1 MDLYILYGFNN
12 SYDRLV
18 KHYDTIQ
25 EYLDKASSYY
35 LEDNILNFK
44 WADGV
49 RTTQIIDDSAPHSP
63 DYAVGL
69 DDDGNIL
76 CRWYV
81 LEDSY
86 NLKTQREVTLFRDII
101 ADNYDD
107 VIKLPMY
114 IERVGRVLRNDPA
127 IYNKEGIQV
136 NQIKKREEL
145 LWDKTGWAW
154 IVGYIDKTTESKTVD
169 YEVTIP
175 VDPSFEYDTWEE
187 FVAAYPETMTEAV
200 EVKLKY
206 RIRRTA
212 ITINPRAVTYND
224 NGVLD
229 YDTQALAPTEG
240 TLYFDTVPL
249 ADVRKIMYDV
259 PRYVKYD
266 SYTQYIPTF
275 TGTSSSADIASWEN
289 INNQYVRIKGGPKAG
304 VYLVSASSSTSSEQ
318 AKNVITSSGT
328 IYTTMV
334 AQSGDLKAAYSGKL
348 AGDPGNGSMAVLYKE
363 RVHTLNAIKQDAA
376 SKQLIIP
383 ADHPHTNNATYDV
396 FCLPYCPGKQLALY
410 NASGLQE
417 AFSMSSESTLTLAS
431 EIAIQM
437 GASLYDL
444 QILPYCPIP
453 SFIKGVPTTE
463 PKLSLPD
470 PKYYTQSKK
479 GDATLTEGI
488 FWVPDITVE
497 ATLTHSIQVPTDPI
511 EAKVFNECTKYR
523 LCAPNG
529 NGAFDFSPLLN
540 EGVSKFNMFMTLKPY
555 QPFIRIAPDF
565 GGLYGEEFKDYRGLI
580 LSGDYSVPHNNNA
593 WIQYIQNNKNYLLA
607 FNRQIQNM
615 EFNQQMARIEGGSTL
630 VTGGIQ
636 AAGTGAALG
645 SVGGSVGMGVG
656 AGIAGAASLGA
667 GLTDMLLMNRKFA
680 EQASMTR
687 DNFMYSTGNIAARP
701 DTIASVGSFTNSNKL
716 VPYIEVYDC
725 TDIEKDAFR
734 EFLKYN
740 GMSFNR
746 ISTIQDALS
755 YRGTDTNP
763 FLVQGRTMR
772 TSTHI
777 YGDSHGI
784 QELVNTLSGGIY
796 IE

>member
-12 SYDRLV
+12 SYDRIV

-44 WADGV
+44 WGDGV

-69 DDDGNIL
+69 DDDGNIV
-76 CRWYV
+76 CRWYI

-86 NLKTQREVTLFRDII
+86 NLKTQREVTLFRDIV
-101 ADNYDD
+101 ADNYYD
-107 VIKLPMY
+107 VLKVPMY

-136 NQIKKREEL
+136 NQIKKKEEL
-145 LWDKTGWAW
+145 LWDKTNWAW
-154 IVGYIDKTTESKTVD
+154 IVGYIDKKAQSTTVD
-169 YEVTIP
+169 YDVTLA

-187 FVAAYPETMTEAV
+187 FVAAYPVSITEAV
-200 EVKLKY
+200 DVKLKY
-206 RIRRTA
+206 RIRLDA
-212 ITINPRAVTYND
+212 INIVAQTTTFNA
-224 NGVLD
+224 NGVLEIG
-229 YDTQALAPTEG
+229 TQTLAPTQG
-240 TLYFDTVPL
+240 TLYYGITPEVPQ
-249 ADVRKIMYDV
+249 DIPNYI
-259 PRYVKYD
+259 KYD
-266 SYTQYIPTF
+266 SYTPYIPTF
-275 TGTSSSADIASWEN
+275 TGTSKDSDVESWESV
-289 INNQYVRIKGGPKAG
+289 NNQYVRIKGGSEAG
-304 VYLVSASSSTSSEQ
+304 VYRISTSSSTGTEQ
-318 AKNVITSSGT
+318 TKDVTTGSGT
-328 IYTTMV
+328 IYTVMTS
-334 AQSGDLKAAYSGKL
+334 QSGELKTAYNLG
-348 AGDPGNGSMAVLYKE
+348 GDPGNGSMSVLYKE
-363 RVHTLNAIKQDAA
+363 RVHTLTAVKQTDA

-396 FCLPYCPGKQLALY
+396 FCIPYRPGKKLTLY
-410 NASGLQE
+410 GPSGIHE
-417 AFSMSSESTLTLAS
+417 VFSMSSESTLTLAS

-444 QILPYCPIP
+444 QILPYCPIL
-453 SFIKGVPTTE
+453 SFIKKLPE
-463 PKLSLPD
+463 PALVLPD
-470 PKYYTQSKK
+470 PKYYTKSKK
-479 GDATLTEGI
+479 GETELTEGI

-497 ATLTHSIQVPTDPI
+497 STINYKVQVPTDPI

-540 EGVSKFNMFMTLKPY
+540 EGVSKFNVFMTLKPY

-565 GGLYGEEFKDYRGLI
+565 GGLYGDEFKDYRGLI
-580 LSGDYSVPHNNNA
+580 LSGDYSVPRNNDA
-593 WIQYIQNNKNYLLA
+593 WIQYIQANKNYLLT

-615 EFNQQMARIEGGSTL
+615 EFNQRMARIEAAPNAI
-630 VTGGIQ
+630 TGALS
-636 AAGTGAALG
+636 AAGTGAVIG
-645 SVGGSVGMGVG
+645 SFAGPAGMTAGAVG
-656 AGIAGAASLGA
+656 AGVTSFGA
-667 GLTDMLLMNRKFA
+667 GLTDMFLMNRKFA

-716 VPYIEVYDC
+716 VPYIEIYDC

-740 GMSFNR
+740 GMAFNR
-746 ISTIQDALS
+746 IATIQDALS

>member
-12 SYDRLV
+12 SYDRIV

-25 EYLDKASSYY
+25 EYLDKSSSYY

-44 WADGV
+44 WGDGV

-69 DDDGNIL
+69 DDDGNIV
-76 CRWYV
+76 CRWYI

-86 NLKTQREVTLFRDII
+86 NLKTQREVTLFRDIV
-101 ADNYDD
+101 ADNYYD
-107 VIKLPMY
+107 VLKVPMY

-136 NQIKKREEL
+136 NQIKKKEEL
-145 LWDKTGWAW
+145 LWDKTNWAW
-154 IVGYIDKTTESKTVD
+154 IVGYIDKKTQSTTVD

-187 FVAAYPETMTEAV
+187 FVAAYPASITEAV
-200 EVKLKY
+200 DVKLKY
-206 RIRRTA
+206 RIRLS
-212 ITINPRAVTYND
+212 AVNIVAQTTTFNA
-224 NGVLD
+224 NGVLEIG
-229 YDTQALAPTEG
+229 TQTLAPTQG
-240 TLYFDTVPL
+240 TLYYGITPEVPQ
-249 ADVRKIMYDV
+249 DIPNYI
-259 PRYVKYD
+259 KYD
-266 SYTQYIPTF
+266 SYTPYIPTF
-275 TGTSSSADIASWEN
+275 TGTSTGSDVASWESV
-289 INNQYVRIKGGPKAG
+289 NNQYVRIKGGSRAG
-304 VYLVSASSSTSSEQ
+304 VYRISTSSSTGTEQ
-318 AKNVITSSGT
+318 TKDVITGSGT
-328 IYTTMV
+328 IYTVMTS
-334 AQSGDLKAAYSGKL
+334 QSGELKTAYNLG
-348 AGDPGNGSMAVLYKE
+348 GDPGNGSMSVLYKE
-363 RVHTLNAIKQDAA
+363 RVHTLEAIKQPDV

-383 ADHPHTNNATYDV
+383 VDHPHTNNATYDV
-396 FCLPYCPGKQLALY
+396 FCVPYRPGKNLTLY
-410 NASGLQE
+410 GPSGIHE
-417 AFSMSSESTLTLAS
+417 VFSMSSESTLTLAS
-431 EIAIQM
+431 EIAVQM

-444 QILPYCPIP
+444 QILPYCPIL
-453 SFIKGVPTTE
+453 SFIKKIPEPT
-463 PKLSLPD
+463 LVLPD
-470 PKYYTQSKK
+470 PKYYTKSKK
-479 GDATLTEGI
+479 GETELTEGI
-488 FWVPDITVE
+488 FWVPDITVVN
-497 ATLTHSIQVPTDPI
+497 TIDYKVQVPTDPI

-540 EGVSKFNMFMTLKPY
+540 EGVSKFNVFMTLKPY

-565 GGLYGEEFKDYRGLI
+565 GGLYGDEFKDYRGLI
-580 LSGDYSVPHNNNA
+580 LSGDYSVPRNNDA
-593 WIQYIQNNKNYLLA
+593 WIQYIQANKNYLLT

-615 EFNQQMARIEGGSTL
+615 EFNQRMARIEAYPNMISGSL
-630 VTGGIQ
+630 S
-636 AAGTGAALG
+636 AAGTGTVIG
-645 SVGGSVGMGVG
+645 SFAGPLGMGIGGVG
-656 AGIAGAASLGA
+656 AGAASLGA
-667 GLTDMLLMNRKFA
+667 GITDMVLMNKKFA
-680 EQASMTR
+680 EQVSMTR

-740 GMSFNR
+740 GMAFNR
-746 ISTIQDALS
+746 IATIQDAIS

>member
-12 SYDRLV
+12 SYDRIV

-44 WADGV
+44 WGDGV

-69 DDDGNIL
+69 DDDGNIV
-76 CRWYV
+76 CRWYI

-86 NLKTQREVTLFRDII
+86 NLKTQREVTLFRDIV
-101 ADNYDD
+101 ADNYYD
-107 VIKLPMY
+107 VLKVPMY

-136 NQIKKREEL
+136 NQIKKKEEL
-145 LWDKTGWAW
+145 LWDKTNWAW
-154 IVGYIDKTTESKTVD
+154 IVGYIDKKTQSTTVD

-187 FVAAYPETMTEAV
+187 FVAAYPASITEAV
-200 EVKLKY
+200 DVKLKY
-206 RIRRTA
+206 RIRLS
-212 ITINPRAVTYND
+212 AVNIVSQTTTFNA
-224 NGVLD
+224 NGVLEIG
-229 YDTQALAPTEG
+229 TQTLAPTQG
-240 TLYFDTVPL
+240 TLYYHSVTEVPQ
-249 ADVRKIMYDV
+249 DIPDYI
-259 PRYVKYD
+259 KYD
-266 SYTQYIPTF
+266 SYTPYIPTF
-275 TGTSSSADIASWEN
+275 TGTSTGSDVASWESV
-289 INNQYVRIKGGPKAG
+289 NNQYVRIKGGSRAG
-304 VYLVSASSSTSSEQ
+304 VYRISTSSSTGTEQ
-318 AKNVITSSGT
+318 TKDVTTGSGT
-328 IYTTMV
+328 IYTLMTS
-334 AQSGDLKAAYSGKL
+334 QSGELKTAYNLG
-348 AGDPGNGSMAVLYKE
+348 GDPGNGSMSVLYKE
-363 RVHTLNAIKQDAA
+363 RVHTLEAIKQTDV

-396 FCLPYCPGKQLALY
+396 FCIPYRPGKKLTLY
-410 NASGLQE
+410 GASGIYE
-417 AFSMSSESTLTLAS
+417 VFSMSSESTLTLAS
-431 EIAIQM
+431 EIAVQM

-444 QILPYCPIP
+444 QILPYCPIL
-453 SFIKGVPTTE
+453 SFIKKIPEPT
-463 PKLSLPD
+463 LVLPD
-470 PKYYTQSKK
+470 PKYYTKSKQ
-479 GDATLTEGI
+479 GETELTEGI

-497 ATLTHSIQVPTDPI
+497 NTIDYKVQVPTDPI

-540 EGVSKFNMFMTLKPY
+540 EGVSKFNVFMTLKPY

-565 GGLYGEEFKDYRGLI
+565 GGLYGDEFKDYRGLI
-580 LSGDYSVPHNNNA
+580 LSGDYSVPRNNDA
-593 WIQYIQNNKNYLLA
+593 WVQYIQANKNYLLT

-615 EFNQQMARIEGGSTL
+615 EFNHRMARTEAIPNAI
-630 VTGGIQ
+630 TGAIS
-636 AAGTGAALG
+636 AAGTGAVLGSALG
-645 SVGGSVGMGVG
+645 PAGMAVG
-656 AGIAGAASLGA
+656 AGAAGVASLGA
-667 GLTDMLLMNRKFA
+667 GLTDMLLMNKKFS
-680 EQASMTR
+680 EQVSMTR

-740 GMSFNR
+740 GMAFNR
-746 ISTIQDALS
+746 IATIQDALS

>member
-69 DDDGNIL
+69 DDDGNIM

-101 ADNYDD
+101 ADNYND
-107 VIKLPMY
+107 VIKLPMH

-154 IVGYIDKTTESKTVD
+154 IVGYIDKKTTSKTID
-169 YEVTIP
+169 YEVTLA

-200 EVKLKY
+200 DVKLKY
-206 RIRRTA
+206 RIRDNVLSFNA
-212 ITINPRAVTYND
+212 GTITYNL
-224 NGVLD
+224 NGMLSIGSD
-229 YDTQALAPTEG
+229 SLTPTEG
-240 TLYFDTVPL
+240 TLFFQSGSTVGGTVL
-249 ADVRKIMYDV
+249 RGV
-259 PRYVKYD
+259 PNYVKYD
-266 SYTQYIPTF
+266 SYTQYIPAF
-275 TGTSSSADIASWEN
+275 TGTSTSTEVASWES
-289 INNQYVRIKGGPKAG
+289 INNQYVRIKGGNKAG
-304 VYLVSASSSTSSEQ
+304 VYLVSTSSSTSSEQ

-334 AQSGDLKAAYSGKL
+334 AQSGELKTAYNLG
-348 AGDPGNGSMAVLYKE
+348 GDPGNGSMAVLYKE
-363 RVHTLNAIKQDAA
+363 KVHTLKAIKQDAA

-396 FCLPYCPGKQLALY
+396 FCIPYCPGKQLALY

-431 EIAIQM
+431 EIAVQLDT
-437 GASLYDL
+437 SLYDL

-479 GDATLTEGI
+479 GDTTLTEGI

-497 ATLTHSIQVPTDPI
+497 ATLTHSIEVPTDPI

-580 LSGDYSVPHNNNA
+580 LSGDYSVPRNNDA
-593 WIQYIQNNKNYLLA
+593 WIQYIQNNKNYLLT

-615 EFNQQMARIEGGSTL
+615 EFNQQMARIEAGATA
-630 VTGGIQ
+630 VTGAIS
-636 AAGTGAALG
+636 AAGTGTVLGSALG
-645 SVGGSVGMGVG
+645 PAGMAVG
-656 AGIAGAASLGA
+656 AGAAGAASLGA
-667 GLTDMLLMNRKFA
+667 GLTDMLLMNKKFA

-687 DNFMYSTGNIAARP
+687 DNFMYSMGNIAARP

-716 VPYIEVYDC
+716 VPYIEMYDC

-746 ISTIQDALS
+746 IATIQDVLS

-777 YGDSHGI
+777 YGDSHAI

>member
-69 DDDGNIL
+69 DDDGNII

-154 IVGYIDKTTESKTVD
+154 VVGYIDKKTESKTID
-169 YEVTIP
+169 YQVTLA
-175 VDPSFEYDTWEE
+175 VDPTYEYDSWEE
-187 FVAAYPETMTEAV
+187 FIAAYPVSITEAV
-200 EVKLKY
+200 DVKLKY
-206 RIRRTA
+206 RIRGTYIA
-212 ITINPRAVTYND
+212 TVAKTVTYNS
-224 NGVLD
+224 NGLLN
-229 YDTQALAPTEG
+229 TGEQSLAPTEG
-240 TLYFDTVPL
+240 TLVFGSGIGAGKVL
-249 ADVRKIMYDV
+249 ADV
-259 PRYVKYD
+259 PNYVKYD
-266 SYTQYIPTF
+266 SYTPYISTF
-275 TGTSSSADIASWEN
+275 TGTSSRADIVSWEN
-289 INNQYVRIKGGPKAG
+289 INNQYVRIKGGNKAG
-304 VYLVSASSSTSSEQ
+304 VYLVSTSSSTSSEQ
-318 AKNVITSSGT
+318 SKNVITSSGT

-334 AQSGDLKAAYSGKL
+334 AQSGGLKAAYNLG
-348 AGDPGNGSMAVLYKE
+348 GDPGNGSMAVLYKE
-363 RVHTLNAIKQDAA
+363 KVHTLKAIKQTDA

-396 FCLPYCPGKQLALY
+396 FCIPYCPGKSLTLY
-410 NASGLQE
+410 NASGLRE

-453 SFIKGVPTTE
+453 SFIKGVPTSE

-470 PKYYTQSKK
+470 PKYYTQSKT
-479 GDATLTEGI
+479 GETVLTEGI

-540 EGVSKFNMFMTLKPY
+540 EGVSKFNVLMTLKPY

-580 LSGDYSVPHNNNA
+580 LSGDYSVPRNNDA

-607 FNRQIQNM
+607 FNRQIQNI
-615 EFNQQMARIEGGSTL
+615 EFNQQMARTEAVPNAI
-630 VTGGIQ
+630 TGAVS
-636 AAGTGAALG
+636 AAGTGAVLGSALG
-645 SVGGSVGMGVG
+645 PVGMAVG

-667 GLTDMLLMNRKFA
+667 GLTDMFLMNKKFA

-716 VPYIEVYDC
+716 VPYIEVYEC
-725 TDIEKDAFR
+725 TDVEKDAFR

-746 ISTIQDALS
+746 IATIQDVLS

-777 YGDSHGI
+777 YGDSHAI

>member
-12 SYDRLV
+12 SYDRIV

-44 WADGV
+44 WGDGV

-69 DDDGNIL
+69 DDDGNIV
-76 CRWYV
+76 CRWYI

-86 NLKTQREVTLFRDII
+86 NLKTQREVTLFRDIV

-107 VIKLPMY
+107 VIKVPMY

-136 NQIKKREEL
+136 NQIKKKEEL
-145 LWDKTGWAW
+145 LWDKTNWAW
-154 IVGYIDKTTESKTVD
+154 IVGYIDKKAESKTID

-187 FVAAYPETMTEAV
+187 FVAAYPASITEAV
-200 EVKLKY
+200 DVKLKY
-206 RIRRTA
+206 RIRLS
-212 ITINPRAVTYND
+212 AVNIVSQTTTFNA
-224 NGVLD
+224 NGVLEIG
-229 YDTQALAPTEG
+229 TQTLAPTQG
-240 TLYFDTVPL
+240 TLYYHSVTEVPQ
-249 ADVRKIMYDV
+249 DIPDYI
-259 PRYVKYD
+259 KYD
-266 SYTQYIPTF
+266 SYTPYIPTF
-275 TGTSSSADIASWEN
+275 TGTSKDSDVASWESV
-289 INNQYVRIKGGPKAG
+289 NNQYVRIKGGSRAG
-304 VYLVSASSSTSSEQ
+304 VYRISTSSSTGTEQ
-318 AKNVITSSGT
+318 AKDVTTGSGT
-328 IYTTMV
+328 IYTVMTS
-334 AQSGDLKAAYSGKL
+334 QSGELKTAYNLG
-348 AGDPGNGSMAVLYKE
+348 GDPGNGSMSVLYKE
-363 RVHTLNAIKQDAA
+363 RVHTLTAVKQTDA

-396 FCLPYCPGKQLALY
+396 FCIPYRPGKKLTLY
-410 NASGLQE
+410 GASGIHE
-417 AFSMSSESTLTLAS
+417 VFSMSSESTLTLAS
-431 EIAIQM
+431 EIAVQM

-444 QILPYCPIP
+444 QILPYCPIL
-453 SFIKGVPTTE
+453 SFIKKIPEPT
-463 PKLSLPD
+463 LVLPD
-470 PKYYTQSKK
+470 PKYYTKSKQ
-479 GDATLTEGI
+479 GETELTEGI

-497 ATLTHSIQVPTDPI
+497 TTINYRVQVPTDPI

-540 EGVSKFNMFMTLKPY
+540 EGVSKFNVFMTLKPY

-565 GGLYGEEFKDYRGLI
+565 GGLYGDEFKDYRGLI
-580 LSGDYSVPHNNNA
+580 LSGDYSVPRNNDA
-593 WIQYIQNNKNYLLA
+593 WIQYIQANKNYLLT

-615 EFNQQMARIEGGSTL
+615 EFNQRMARTEAIPNAIAGALS
-630 VTGGIQ
+630 
-636 AAGTGAALG
+636 AAGTGTVIG
-645 SVGGSVGMGVG
+645 SFAGPLGMGIGGVG
-656 AGIAGAASLGA
+656 AGAASLGA
-667 GLTDMLLMNRKFA
+667 GLTDMVLMNRKFA

-740 GMSFNR
+740 GMAFNR
-746 ISTIQDALS
+746 IATIQDALS

>member
-12 SYDRLV
+12 SYDRIV

-44 WADGV
+44 WGDGV

-69 DDDGNIL
+69 DDDGNIV
-76 CRWYV
+76 CRWYI

-86 NLKTQREVTLFRDII
+86 NLKTQREVTLFRDIV
-101 ADNYDD
+101 ADNYYD
-107 VIKLPMY
+107 VLKVPMY

-136 NQIKKREEL
+136 NQIKKKEEL
-145 LWDKTGWAW
+145 LWDKTNWAW
-154 IVGYIDKTTESKTVD
+154 IVGYIDKKAESKTID

-187 FVAAYPETMTEAV
+187 FVAAYPVSITEAV
-200 EVKLKY
+200 DVKLKY
-206 RIRRTA
+206 RIRLDA
-212 ITINPRAVTYND
+212 INIVAQTTTFNA
-224 NGVLD
+224 NGVLEIGT
-229 YDTQALAPTEG
+229 DTLAPTQG
-240 TLYFDTVPL
+240 TLYYHSVTEVPQ
-249 ADVRKIMYDV
+249 DIPNYI
-259 PRYVKYD
+259 KYD
-266 SYTQYIPTF
+266 SYTPYIPTF
-275 TGTSSSADIASWEN
+275 TGTSTGSDVASWESV
-289 INNQYVRIKGGPKAG
+289 NNQYVRIKGGSRAG
-304 VYLVSASSSTSSEQ
+304 VYRISTSSSTGTEQ
-318 AKNVITSSGT
+318 TKDVTTGSGT
-328 IYTTMV
+328 IYTVMTS
-334 AQSGDLKAAYSGKL
+334 QSGELKTAYNLG
-348 AGDPGNGSMAVLYKE
+348 GDPGNGSMSVLYKE
-363 RVHTLNAIKQDAA
+363 RVHTLEAIKQTDA

-396 FCLPYCPGKQLALY
+396 FCIPYRPGRKLTLY
-410 NASGLQE
+410 GASGIYE
-417 AFSMSSESTLTLAS
+417 VFSMSSESTLTLAS
-431 EIAIQM
+431 EIAVQM

-444 QILPYCPIP
+444 QILPYCPIL
-453 SFIKGVPTTE
+453 SFIKKIPEPT
-463 PKLSLPD
+463 LVLPD
-470 PKYYTQSKK
+470 PKYYTKSKQ
-479 GDATLTEGI
+479 GETELTEGI

-497 ATLTHSIQVPTDPI
+497 STINYKVPVPTDPI

-540 EGVSKFNMFMTLKPY
+540 EGVSKFNVFMTLKPY

-565 GGLYGEEFKDYRGLI
+565 GGLYGDEFKDYRGLI
-580 LSGDYSVPHNNNA
+580 LSGDYSVPRNNDA
-593 WIQYIQNNKNYLLA
+593 WIQYIQANKNYLLT
-607 FNRQIQNM
+607 FNRQIQNI
-615 EFNQQMARIEGGSTL
+615 EFNKRMERTEAIPNAI
-630 VTGGIQ
+630 TGALS
-636 AAGTGAALG
+636 AAGTGTILG
-645 SVGGSVGMGVG
+645 SFAGTAGMTVGAVG
-656 AGIAGAASLGA
+656 AGAVSLGA
-667 GLTDMLLMNRKFA
+667 GLTDMLLMNKKFS
-680 EQASMTR
+680 EQVSMTR

-746 ISTIQDALS
+746 IATIQDALS

-784 QELVNTLSGGIY
+784 QELVNTISGGIY

>member
-25 EYLDKASSYY
+25 EYLDRASSYY

-44 WADGV
+44 WSDGV

-69 DDDGNIL
+69 DDNGNIL

-86 NLKTQREVTLFRDII
+86 NLKTQREVTLFRDIV

-107 VIKLPMY
+107 VVKLPMY

-154 IVGYIDKTTESKTVD
+154 IVGYMDKTTASKTID
-169 YEVTIP
+169 YEVTLA
-175 VDPSFEYDTWEE
+175 VDPTFEYDTWEE

-200 EVKLKY
+200 DVKLKY
-206 RIRRTA
+206 RIRDNVLSFNA
-212 ITINPRAVTYND
+212 ETITYNL
-224 NGVLD
+224 NGMLSIGSD
-229 YDTQALAPTEG
+229 SLTPTEG
-240 TLYFDTVPL
+240 TLFFQSGSAVGGTVL
-249 ADVRKIMYDV
+249 RGV
-259 PRYVKYD
+259 PIYIKYD

-289 INNQYVRIKGGPKAG
+289 INNQYVRIKGGNKAG
-304 VYLVSASSSTSSEQ
+304 VYLVSTSSSTSSEK

-334 AQSGDLKAAYSGKL
+334 AQSGELKTAYNLG
-348 AGDPGNGSMAVLYKE
+348 GDPGNGSMAVLYKE
-363 RVHTLNAIKQDAA
+363 RVHTLKTIKQDAA
-376 SKQLIIP
+376 SKQMIIP

-396 FCLPYCPGKQLALY
+396 FCIPYCPGKQLALY

-417 AFSMSSESTLTLAS
+417 SFSMSSESTLTLAS
-431 EIAIQM
+431 EIAVQL

-479 GDATLTEGI
+479 GDTTLTEGL

-540 EGVSKFNMFMTLKPY
+540 EGVSKFNVFMTLKPY

-580 LSGDYSVPHNNNA
+580 LSGDYSVPRNNDA
-593 WIQYIQNNKNYLLA
+593 WIQYIQNNKNYLLT

-615 EFNQQMARIEGGSTL
+615 EFNQRMARTEAIPNAI
-630 VTGGIQ
+630 TGAIS
-636 AAGTGAALG
+636 AAGTGAVLGSALG
-645 SVGGSVGMGVG
+645 PLGMGVG
-656 AGIAGAASLGA
+656 SGVAGAVSLGA
-667 GLTDMLLMNRKFA
+667 GLTDMLLMNKKFA

-746 ISTIQDALS
+746 IATIQDALS

>member
-25 EYLDKASSYY
+25 EYLDRASSYY

-44 WADGV
+44 WSDGV

-69 DDDGNIL
+69 DDNGNIL

-86 NLKTQREVTLFRDII
+86 NLKTQREVTLFRDIV

-107 VIKLPMY
+107 VVKLPMY

-154 IVGYIDKTTESKTVD
+154 IVGYMDKTTASKTID
-169 YEVTIP
+169 YEVTLA
-175 VDPSFEYDTWEE
+175 VDPTFEYDTWEE

-200 EVKLKY
+200 DVKLKY
-206 RIRRTA
+206 RIRDNVLSFNA
-212 ITINPRAVTYND
+212 ETITYNL
-224 NGVLD
+224 NGMLSIGSD
-229 YDTQALAPTEG
+229 SLTPTEG
-240 TLYFDTVPL
+240 TLFFQSGSAVGGTVL
-249 ADVRKIMYDV
+249 RGV
-259 PRYVKYD
+259 PIYIKYD

-289 INNQYVRIKGGPKAG
+289 INNQYVRIKGGNKAG
-304 VYLVSASSSTSSEQ
+304 VYLVSTSSSTSSEK

-334 AQSGDLKAAYSGKL
+334 AQSGELKTAYNLG
-348 AGDPGNGSMAVLYKE
+348 GDPGNGSMAVLYKE
-363 RVHTLNAIKQDAA
+363 RVHTLKTIKQDAA
-376 SKQLIIP
+376 SKQMIIP

-396 FCLPYCPGKQLALY
+396 FCIPYCPGKQLALY

-417 AFSMSSESTLTLAS
+417 SFSMSSESTLTLAS
-431 EIAIQM
+431 EIAVQL

-479 GDATLTEGI
+479 GDTTLTEGI

-540 EGVSKFNMFMTLKPY
+540 EGVSKFNVFMTLKPY

-580 LSGDYSVPHNNNA
+580 LSGDYSVPRNNDA
-593 WIQYIQNNKNYLLA
+593 WIQYIQNNKNYLLT

-615 EFNQQMARIEGGSTL
+615 EFNQRMARTEAIPNAI
-630 VTGGIQ
+630 TGAIS
-636 AAGTGAALG
+636 AAGTGAVLGSALG
-645 SVGGSVGMGVG
+645 PLGMGVG
-656 AGIAGAASLGA
+656 SGVAGAVSLGA
-667 GLTDMLLMNRKFA
+667 GLTDMLLMNKKFA

-746 ISTIQDALS
+746 IATIQDALS

>member
-12 SYDRLV
+12 SYDRIV

-44 WADGV
+44 WGDGV

-69 DDDGNIL
+69 DDDGNIV
-76 CRWYV
+76 CRWYI

-86 NLKTQREVTLFRDII
+86 NLKTQREVTLFRDIV
-101 ADNYDD
+101 ADNYYD
-107 VIKLPMY
+107 VLKVPMY

-136 NQIKKREEL
+136 NQIKKKEEL
-145 LWDKTGWAW
+145 LWDKTNWAW
-154 IVGYIDKTTESKTVD
+154 IVGYIDKKAESKTID
-169 YEVTIP
+169 YEVTLA

-187 FVAAYPETMTEAV
+187 FVAAYPASITEAV
-200 EVKLKY
+200 DVKLKY
-206 RIRRTA
+206 RIRLS
-212 ITINPRAVTYND
+212 AVNIVSQTTTFNA
-224 NGVLD
+224 NGVLEIG
-229 YDTQALAPTEG
+229 TQTLAPTQG
-240 TLYFDTVPL
+240 TLYYHSVTEVPQ
-249 ADVRKIMYDV
+249 DIPDYI
-259 PRYVKYD
+259 KYD
-266 SYTQYIPTF
+266 SYTPYIPTF
-275 TGTSSSADIASWEN
+275 TGTSKGSDVASWESV
-289 INNQYVRIKGGPKAG
+289 NNQYVRIKGGSRAG
-304 VYLVSASSSTSSEQ
+304 VYRISTSSSTGTEQ
-318 AKNVITSSGT
+318 TKDVTTGSGT
-328 IYTTMV
+328 IYTVMTS
-334 AQSGDLKAAYSGKL
+334 QSGELKTAYNLG
-348 AGDPGNGSMAVLYKE
+348 GDPGNGSMSVLYKE
-363 RVHTLNAIKQDAA
+363 RVHTLEAIKQTDA

-396 FCLPYCPGKQLALY
+396 FCVPYRPGKKLTLY
-410 NASGLQE
+410 GASGIYE
-417 AFSMSSESTLTLAS
+417 VFSMSSESTLTLAS
-431 EIAIQM
+431 EIAVQM

-444 QILPYCPIP
+444 QILPYCPIL
-453 SFIKGVPTTE
+453 SFIKKIPEPT
-463 PKLSLPD
+463 LVLPD
-470 PKYYTQSKK
+470 PKYYTKSKK
-479 GDATLTEGI
+479 GETELTEGI

-497 ATLTHSIQVPTDPI
+497 NTINYRVQVPTDPI

-540 EGVSKFNMFMTLKPY
+540 EGVSKFNVFMTLKPY

-565 GGLYGEEFKDYRGLI
+565 GGLYGDEFKDYRGLI
-580 LSGDYSVPHNNNA
+580 LSGDYSVPRNNDA
-593 WIQYIQNNKNYLLA
+593 WIQYIQANKNYLLT

-615 EFNQQMARIEGGSTL
+615 EFNQRMARTEAIPNAIAGAFS
-630 VTGGIQ
+630 
-636 AAGTGAALG
+636 AAGTGAVLGSALG
-645 SVGGSVGMGVG
+645 PAGMAVG
-656 AGIAGAASLGA
+656 AGAAGVASLGA
-667 GLTDMLLMNRKFA
+667 GLTDMLLMNKKFS
-680 EQASMTR
+680 EQVSMTR

-740 GMSFNR
+740 GMAFNR
-746 ISTIQDALS
+746 IATIQDALS

>member
-12 SYDRLV
+12 SYDRIV

-107 VIKLPMY
+107 VIKVPMY

-154 IVGYIDKTTESKTVD
+154 IVGYIDKKTQSTTID
-169 YEVTIP
+169 YEVTLA

-187 FVAAYPETMTEAV
+187 FVAAYPTSITEAID
-200 EVKLKY
+200 VKLKY
-206 RIRRTA
+206 RIRDNVLSFNA
-212 ITINPRAVTYND
+212 GTITYNL
-224 NGVLD
+224 NGMLSIGSD
-229 YDTQALAPTEG
+229 SLTPTEG
-240 TLYFDTVPL
+240 TLFFQSGSAVGGTVL
-249 ADVRKIMYDV
+249 QGV
-259 PRYVKYD
+259 PRYIKYD

-275 TGTSSSADIASWEN
+275 TGTSTSTEVASWEN
-289 INNQYVRIKGGPKAG
+289 INNQYVRIKGGDKAG
-304 VYLVSASSSTSSEQ
+304 VYLVSTSSSTSSEQ

-334 AQSGDLKAAYSGKL
+334 AQSGELKTAYNLG
-348 AGDPGNGSMAVLYKE
+348 GDPGNGSMAVLYKE
-363 RVHTLNAIKQDAA
+363 RVHTLKAIKQDAA

-396 FCLPYCPGKQLALY
+396 FCIPYCPGKQLAIY

-479 GDATLTEGI
+479 GETTLTEGI
-488 FWVPDITVE
+488 FWVPDITIE
-497 ATLTHSIQVPTDPI
+497 ATLTYSIQVPTDPI

-540 EGVSKFNMFMTLKPY
+540 EGVSKFNVFMTLKPY
-555 QPFIRIAPDF
+555 QPFIRVAPDF

-580 LSGDYSVPHNNNA
+580 LSGDYSVPRNNDA
-593 WIQYIQNNKNYLLA
+593 WIQYIQANKNYLLT

-615 EFNQQMARIEGGSTL
+615 EFNQRMARTEAIPNAI
-630 VTGGIQ
+630 TGAIS
-636 AAGTGAALG
+636 AAGTGAVLG
-645 SVGGSVGMGVG
+645 SFAGPLGMGVG
-656 AGIAGAASLGA
+656 AGAAGAASLGA
-667 GLTDMLLMNRKFA
+667 GLTDMVLMNRKFA

-687 DNFMYSTGNIAARP
+687 DNFMYSMGNIAARP

-746 ISTIQDALS
+746 ISTIQDALA
-755 YRGTDTNP
+755 YRGNDTNP

-777 YGDSHGI
+777 YGDSHAI

>member
-12 SYDRLV
+12 SYDRIV

-44 WADGV
+44 WGDGV

-69 DDDGNIL
+69 DDDGNIV
-76 CRWYV
+76 CRWYI

-86 NLKTQREVTLFRDII
+86 NLKTQREVTLFRDIV
-101 ADNYDD
+101 ADNYYD
-107 VIKLPMY
+107 VLKVPMY

-136 NQIKKREEL
+136 NQIKKKEEL
-145 LWDKTGWAW
+145 LWDKTNWAW
-154 IVGYIDKTTESKTVD
+154 IVGYIDKKAESKTID

-187 FVAAYPETMTEAV
+187 FVAAYPVSITEAV
-200 EVKLKY
+200 DVKLKY
-206 RIRRTA
+206 RIRLDA
-212 ITINPRAVTYND
+212 INIVAQTTTFNA
-224 NGVLD
+224 NGVLEIGT
-229 YDTQALAPTEG
+229 DTLAPTQG
-240 TLYFDTVPL
+240 TLYYHSVTEVPQ
-249 ADVRKIMYDV
+249 DIPNYI
-259 PRYVKYD
+259 KYD
-266 SYTQYIPTF
+266 SYTPYIPTF
-275 TGTSSSADIASWEN
+275 TGTSTGSDVASWESV
-289 INNQYVRIKGGPKAG
+289 NNQYVRIKGGSRAG
-304 VYLVSASSSTSSEQ
+304 VYRISTSSSTGTEQ
-318 AKNVITSSGT
+318 TKDVTTGSGT
-328 IYTTMV
+328 IYTVMTS
-334 AQSGDLKAAYSGKL
+334 QSGELKTAYNLG
-348 AGDPGNGSMAVLYKE
+348 GDPGNGSMSVLYKE
-363 RVHTLNAIKQDAA
+363 RVHTLEAIKQTDA

-383 ADHPHTNNATYDV
+383 VDHPHTNNATYDV
-396 FCLPYCPGKQLALY
+396 FCIPYRPGRKLTLY
-410 NASGLQE
+410 GASGIYE
-417 AFSMSSESTLTLAS
+417 VFSMSSESTLTLAS
-431 EIAIQM
+431 EIAVQM

-444 QILPYCPIP
+444 QILPYCPIL
-453 SFIKGVPTTE
+453 SFIKKIPEPT
-463 PKLSLPD
+463 LVLPD
-470 PKYYTQSKK
+470 PKYYTKSKQ
-479 GDATLTEGI
+479 GETELTEGI

-497 ATLTHSIQVPTDPI
+497 STINYKVPVPTDPI

-540 EGVSKFNMFMTLKPY
+540 EGVSKFNVFMTLKPY

-565 GGLYGEEFKDYRGLI
+565 GGLYGDEFKDYRGLI
-580 LSGDYSVPHNNNA
+580 LSGDYSVPRNNDA
-593 WIQYIQNNKNYLLA
+593 WIQYIQANKNYLLT
-607 FNRQIQNM
+607 FNRQIQNI
-615 EFNQQMARIEGGSTL
+615 EFNKRMARTEAIPNAI
-630 VTGGIQ
+630 TGALS
-636 AAGTGAALG
+636 AAGTGTILG
-645 SVGGSVGMGVG
+645 SFAGTAGMTVGAVG
-656 AGIAGAASLGA
+656 AGAVSLGA
-667 GLTDMLLMNRKFA
+667 GLTDMLLMNKKFS
-680 EQASMTR
+680 EQVSMTR

-740 GMSFNR
+740 GMAFNR
-746 ISTIQDALS
+746 IATIQDALS

-784 QELVNTLSGGIY
+784 QELVNTISGGIY

>member
-12 SYDRLV
+12 SYDRIV

-44 WADGV
+44 WGDGV

-69 DDDGNIL
+69 DDDGNIV
-76 CRWYV
+76 CRWYI

-86 NLKTQREVTLFRDII
+86 NLKTQREVTLFRDIV
-101 ADNYDD
+101 ADNYYD
-107 VIKLPMY
+107 VLKVPMY

-136 NQIKKREEL
+136 NQIKKKEEL
-145 LWDKTGWAW
+145 LWDKTNWAW
-154 IVGYIDKTTESKTVD
+154 IVGYIDKKAQSTTVD
-169 YEVTIP
+169 YDVTLA

-187 FVAAYPETMTEAV
+187 FVAAYPVSITEAV
-200 EVKLKY
+200 DVKLKY
-206 RIRRTA
+206 RIRLDA
-212 ITINPRAVTYND
+212 INIVAQTTTFNA
-224 NGVLD
+224 NGVLEIG
-229 YDTQALAPTEG
+229 TQTLAPTQG
-240 TLYFDTVPL
+240 TLYYGITPEVPQ
-249 ADVRKIMYDV
+249 DIPNYI
-259 PRYVKYD
+259 KYD
-266 SYTQYIPTF
+266 SYTPYIPTF
-275 TGTSSSADIASWEN
+275 TGTSKDSDVESWESV
-289 INNQYVRIKGGPKAG
+289 NNQYVRIKGGSEAG
-304 VYLVSASSSTSSEQ
+304 VYRISTSSSTGTEQ
-318 AKNVITSSGT
+318 TKDVTTGSGT
-328 IYTTMV
+328 IYTVMTS
-334 AQSGDLKAAYSGKL
+334 QSGELKTAYNLG
-348 AGDPGNGSMAVLYKE
+348 GDPGNGSMSVLYKE
-363 RVHTLNAIKQDAA
+363 RVHTLTAVKQTDA

-396 FCLPYCPGKQLALY
+396 FCIPYRPGKKLTLY
-410 NASGLQE
+410 GPSGIHE
-417 AFSMSSESTLTLAS
+417 VFSMSSESTLTLAS

-444 QILPYCPIP
+444 QILPYCPIL
-453 SFIKGVPTTE
+453 SFIKKLPE
-463 PKLSLPD
+463 PALVLPD
-470 PKYYTQSKK
+470 PKYYTKSKK
-479 GDATLTEGI
+479 GETELTEGI

-497 ATLTHSIQVPTDPI
+497 STINYKVQVPTDPI

-540 EGVSKFNMFMTLKPY
+540 EGVSKFNVFMTLKPY

-565 GGLYGEEFKDYRGLI
+565 GGLYGDEFKDYRGLI
-580 LSGDYSVPHNNNA
+580 LSGDYSVPRNNDA
-593 WIQYIQNNKNYLLA
+593 WIQYIQANKNYLLT
-607 FNRQIQNM
+607 FKRQIQNM
-615 EFNQQMARIEGGSTL
+615 EFNQGMARKEAFPNAIAGAFS
-630 VTGGIQ
+630 
-636 AAGTGAALG
+636 AAGTGAVIG
-645 SVGGSVGMGVG
+645 SFAGPAGMTAGAVG
-656 AGIAGAASLGA
+656 AGVTSFGA
-667 GLTDMLLMNRKFA
+667 GLTDMFLMNRKFA

-716 VPYIEVYDC
+716 VPYIEIYDC

-740 GMSFNR
+740 GMAFNR
-746 ISTIQDALS
+746 IATIQDALS

>member
-12 SYDRLV
+12 SYDRIV

-44 WADGV
+44 WGDGV

-69 DDDGNIL
+69 DDDGNIV
-76 CRWYV
+76 CRWYI

-86 NLKTQREVTLFRDII
+86 NLKTQREVTLFRDIV
-101 ADNYDD
+101 ADNYYD
-107 VIKLPMY
+107 VLKVPMY

-136 NQIKKREEL
+136 NQIKKKEEL
-145 LWDKTGWAW
+145 LWDKTNWAW
-154 IVGYIDKTTESKTVD
+154 IVGYIDKKAESKTID

-187 FVAAYPETMTEAV
+187 FVAAYPVSITEAV
-200 EVKLKY
+200 DVKLKY
-206 RIRRTA
+206 RIRLDA
-212 ITINPRAVTYND
+212 INIVAQTTTFNA
-224 NGVLD
+224 NGVLEIGT
-229 YDTQALAPTEG
+229 DTLAPTQG
-240 TLYFDTVPL
+240 TLYYHSVTEVPQ
-249 ADVRKIMYDV
+249 DIPDYI
-259 PRYVKYD
+259 KYD
-266 SYTQYIPTF
+266 SYTPYIPTF
-275 TGTSSSADIASWEN
+275 TGTSTGSDVASWESV
-289 INNQYVRIKGGPKAG
+289 NNQYVRIKGGSRAG
-304 VYLVSASSSTSSEQ
+304 VYRISTSSSTGTEQ
-318 AKNVITSSGT
+318 TKDVTTGSGT
-328 IYTTMV
+328 IYTVMTS
-334 AQSGDLKAAYSGKL
+334 QSGELKTAYNLG
-348 AGDPGNGSMAVLYKE
+348 GDPGNGSMSVLYKE
-363 RVHTLNAIKQDAA
+363 RVHTLEAIKQTDA

-383 ADHPHTNNATYDV
+383 VDHPHTNNATYDV
-396 FCLPYCPGKQLALY
+396 FCIPYRPGRKLTLY
-410 NASGLQE
+410 GASGIYE
-417 AFSMSSESTLTLAS
+417 VFSMSSESTLTLAS
-431 EIAIQM
+431 EIAVQM

-444 QILPYCPIP
+444 QILPYCPIL
-453 SFIKGVPTTE
+453 SFIKKIPEPT
-463 PKLSLPD
+463 LVLPD
-470 PKYYTQSKK
+470 PKYYTKSKQ
-479 GDATLTEGI
+479 GETELTEGI

-497 ATLTHSIQVPTDPI
+497 STINYKVPVPTDPI

-540 EGVSKFNMFMTLKPY
+540 EGVSKFNVFMTLKPY

-565 GGLYGEEFKDYRGLI
+565 GGLYGDEFKDYRGLI
-580 LSGDYSVPHNNNA
+580 LSGDYSVPRNNDA
-593 WIQYIQNNKNYLLA
+593 WIQYIQANKNYLLT
-607 FNRQIQNM
+607 FNRQIQNI
-615 EFNQQMARIEGGSTL
+615 EFNKRMERTEAIPNAI
-630 VTGGIQ
+630 TGALS
-636 AAGTGAALG
+636 AAGTGTILG
-645 SVGGSVGMGVG
+645 SFAGTAGMTVGAVG
-656 AGIAGAASLGA
+656 AGAVSLGA
-667 GLTDMLLMNRKFA
+667 GLTDMLLMNKKFS
-680 EQASMTR
+680 EQVSMTR

-746 ISTIQDALS
+746 IATIQDALS

-784 QELVNTLSGGIY
+784 QELVNTISGGIY